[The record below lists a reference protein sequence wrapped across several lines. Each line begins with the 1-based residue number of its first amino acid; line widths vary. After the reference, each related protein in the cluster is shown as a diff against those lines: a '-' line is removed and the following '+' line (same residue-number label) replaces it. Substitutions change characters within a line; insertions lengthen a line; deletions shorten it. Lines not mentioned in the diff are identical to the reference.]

1 MHFLSRSKKNTFYG
15 ALVLFALFSVL
26 FSQSALAQVS
36 DDALDKEIGTVSG
49 YLFQSVPQPQVS
61 SVGGEWAVF
70 GISRAGLG
78 SADYF
83 DSYRSALRAKLR
95 ATGGILHTRKYTE
108 YARVTLALTALGEGP
123 SDFAG
128 FDVLSPLTDTKK
140 VLFQGTAGAVWALLA
155 LDSGAY
161 GDNGAREI
169 YLSEILN
176 AVQADGGFA
185 ITDSGSSDADMTA
198 MALNALAPYQSTH
211 KNVQTAV
218 DNAFVYLSSCQNA
231 DGSYSSNGRSNA
243 ESTAQ
248 VLTALC
254 TYGISETDSRFVKNG
269 RTALDALLA
278 FRSSDGGF
286 RHTSDETA
294 ANAMATEQGFY
305 ALAAVWRMRM
315 GKNALFQLSD
325 ASENKNAVS
334 GVGKTVVGLPGKIAE
349 ITPNA
354 IKYPG
359 RTFADI
365 ESHPSRRHIEAL
377 AARGVINGKSELIFD
392 PESGVTRAEF
402 CAMAV
407 RALGLQ
413 LTGAQSSVFTDVTD
427 ADWFAPYVRTAYAF
441 GLVNGVSETEFAP
454 NGSIT
459 REQAAVM
466 IARAAGLC
474 GIDTSLSESGVRD
487 ALSVFTDYRQVSAYA
502 KNAMAFCLSN
512 GILDIQTADLL
523 PQKPETRAEL
533 ADGLFGLLNLADLL

>member
-1 MHFLSRSKKNTFYG
+1 MHFLSRSKKNTFCG
-15 ALVLFALFSVL
+15 VLVLFALFSVL
-26 FSQSALAQVS
+26 FSQSTLAQVS

-49 YLFQSVPQPQVS
+49 YLFQTVPQPQVS

-108 YARVTLALTALGEGP
+108 YARVALTLTALGENP
-123 SDFAG
+123 TDFAG
-128 FDVLSPLTDTKK
+128 FDVISPLTDTKK

-155 LDSGAY
+155 LDSGSY

-185 ITDSGSSDADMTA
+185 ITSGSSDADMTA
-198 MALNALAPYQSTH
+198 MALNALAPYRSTH

-218 DNAFVYLSSCQNA
+218 DNAFAYLSSCQNA
-231 DGSYSSNGRSNA
+231 DGSYSSNGISNV

-305 ALAAVWRMRM
+305 ALAAVWRRRE

-334 GVGKTVVGLPGKIAE
+334 GVGKAAVGLPGKNAAVM
-349 ITPNA
+349 PNA

-365 ESHPSRRHIEAL
+365 ASHPSRRHIEAL
-377 AARGVINGKSELIFD
+377 AARGVINGKSELLFD

-413 LTGAQSSVFTDVTD
+413 LTGTQSSVFTDVTD
-427 ADWFAPYVRTAYAF
+427 ADWFAPYVRAAYAF

-474 GIDTSLSESGVRD
+474 GLDTSLSESGVRD
-487 ALSVFTDYRQVSAYA
+487 ALSVFTDYRQVSEYA

-512 GILDIQTADLL
+512 GILDIQTAALV
-523 PQKPETRAEL
+523 PQEPETRAEL